1 LCKIVQNC
9 DKIQLGLI
17 EGLWVGLKWLGGAGG
32 FCVYNGANWVVE
44 LDILRYYD
52 DGLGSWFLN
61 ATLIV
66 KGGLGL

>member
-1 LCKIVQNC
+1 MI
-9 DKIQLGLI
+9 
-17 EGLWVGLKWLGGAGG
+17 GGAGG

-66 KGGLGL
+66 KGGLGLEITMVKLINGFSLDYKKAQNGSK